1 MGMESPIGKRL
12 SVGSNNLTIIGVV
25 EDFHFKPIQTKIEPM
40 VLLMMP
46 NRYNV
51 MVMRTRPENISA
63 TIDYVESTYKK
74 FDADTPFAFHFLDED
89 YDNLY
94 RAEQRI
100 GELSKYFAIIAILIA
115 SLGLYGLA
123 SYIAERR
130 TKEIGIRKVLGA
142 SVPAIFLLLSKN
154 FVILVGFANLIA
166 WPVAYFIMSNW
177 LQNYAYH
184 TSLSASVFVLSAL
197 LAVTVVVLTV
207 SYQSIR
213 AALANPVESLRYE

>member
-1 MGMESPIGKRL
+1 
-12 SVGSNNLTIIGVV
+12 
-25 EDFHFKPIQTKIEPM
+25 M
-40 VLLMMP
+40 VL
-46 NRYNV
+46 
-51 MVMRTRPENISA
+51 RTRPENISA
-63 TIDYVESTYKK
+63 TIDYVASTYKK

-123 SYIAERR
+123 SYMAERR

-154 FVILVGFANLIA
+154 FIILVGFANLIA

-213 AALANPVESLRYE
+213 AALANPAESLRYE